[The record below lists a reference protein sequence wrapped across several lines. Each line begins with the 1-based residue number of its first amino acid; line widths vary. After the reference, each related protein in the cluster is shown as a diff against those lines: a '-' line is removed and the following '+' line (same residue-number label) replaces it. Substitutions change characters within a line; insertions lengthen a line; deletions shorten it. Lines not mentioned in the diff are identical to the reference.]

1 MKYFG
6 KFIGYLILFV
16 NLIFTGLLLL
26 CAYSPYINPVNHPI
40 LSCAGLAFPV
50 FLIINL
56 IFLFFWLFIYRKYA
70 LLSFVGLLLCFGQ
83 IKTYMP
89 FHFRTKDIPEQAF
102 KLLSYNVMATNFY
115 SENED
120 ADILTQYI
128 QKLNPDII
136 CMQEFAENGKTSR
149 INGTLKAYPYKVFH
163 KVGKGQSNGVACF
176 SRFPVLS
183 SKSIKYDSM
192 SNGSVMYKLE
202 INGDTVLLIN
212 NHLESNKLTA
222 NDKKIYT
229 EMIKSPE
236 AGKVKSGS
244 KLLIKKLAEASAI
257 RAVQADTIAKIIK
270 SSKLHYIIAC
280 GDFNDSPI
288 SYAHRIIAQDL
299 DDAFTQSG
307 QGFGISYNQNRFYFR
322 IDNILI
328 SKNLQSYNCTVDNKI
343 DVSDHYPIWC
353 YISKKQ

>member
-6 KFIGYLILFV
+6 KVIGYLILSV
-16 NLIFTGLLLL
+16 NLFFTGILLL
-26 CAYSPYINPVNHPI
+26 CAYSPYINPTVHPI

-50 FLIINL
+50 FLTINL
-56 IFLFFWLFIYRKYA
+56 AFLAFWLFIYRRYM
-70 LLSFVGLLLCFGQ
+70 LVSFIGLLLCIGQ
-83 IKTYMP
+83 IRTYMP
-89 FHFRTKDIPEQAF
+89 FHFRTDDIPEHAF
-102 KLLSYNVMATNFY
+102 KLLSYNVMGTNFY
-115 SENED
+115 ANNED
-120 ADILTQYI
+120 ANTLTQFI
-128 QKLNPDII
+128 EELNPDII
-136 CMQEFAENGKTSR
+136 CMQEFAENGKVSR
-149 INGTLKAYPYKVFH
+149 INGVLKAYPYKIFH
-163 KVGKGQSNGVACF
+163 RVGKSKSNGVACF
-176 SRFPVLS
+176 SRFPILS
-183 SKSIKYDSM
+183 SKSIEYEST

-202 INGDTVLLIN
+202 IEGDTILLIN

-222 NDKKIYT
+222 NDKKIYR

-236 AGKVKSGS
+236 AGKVKSGP
-244 KLLIKKLAEASAI
+244 KLLIRKLAEASAI
-257 RAVQADTIAKIIK
+257 RAGQADTIAEIIK

-299 DDAFTQSG
+299 NDAFTQSG
-307 QGFGISYNQNRFYFR
+307 QGFGISYNQNKFYFR